1 MAAVIACY
9 AMKGEQMKLKLM
21 AVLVGLAWEVA
32 AGTAAHAQ
40 SGSENL
46 QRLLNPTRGDQL
58 VLLSPV
64 RTAALRAT
72 AQAVGT
78 QTGMIERAQE
88 IGRVI
93 DRRQADLDRNF
104 RFGDLV
110 MGQGVLPPVIIK
122 TENART
128 TTKNAMR
135 VAGAVY
141 KISEPARF
149 QSGSPSW
156 RDWLLMGLPTAD
168 EMPALP
174 TNEQLLPRDNEER
187 KFWDQQVKA
196 AYEDGRRQAQ
206 EIFDNNLANLKQ
218 VYIGMRTFYDLYQRG
233 MVSLPEIART
243 QDIVNRDDPNTI
255 VVGDT
260 LFRITVNSDFVTK
273 PDRWVPLMATP
284 AAETRAATERAERL
298 IRRTPQPATPSSPE
312 SPAAPDGLARYIEQL
327 PAVQAPRTQP
337 APVQPPPPAPQQQ
350 VQPGAQSPIQV
361 MTPAMPNPAS
371 VAQVESLPRTPQ
383 YAASADEMRAL
394 AAQAAQL
401 AQRAEAAR
409 LASVA
414 AIHALQAAQ
423 SAGAAMYGSPASATG
438 SQQAYV
444 AMAAPVPPV
453 AAGGSY
459 GATSYRQ
466 PPQQQAYQQPAYQ
479 QPVQGQ
485 VYQQSVYEQPVY
497 QQRPAQPAYQQAV
510 YTPAAPA
517 RARTPVARPSGYH
530 APLWQEST
538 GS

>member
-1 MAAVIACY
+1 
-9 AMKGEQMKLKLM
+9 MKLKLM
-21 AVLVGLAWEVA
+21 AVLAGLACEVV

-46 QRLLNPTRGDQL
+46 QRLLNPTKGDQL

-72 AQAVGT
+72 AQAIGT
-78 QTGMIERAQE
+78 QTGMIERARE

-93 DRRQADLDRNF
+93 DRRQADLDRSF

-110 MGQGVLPPVIIK
+110 MGQGVLPPVIVK

-128 TTKNAMR
+128 VSKNAMR

-141 KISEPARF
+141 KIAEPARF

-174 TNEQLLPRDNEER
+174 TNEQLLPRDAEER
-187 KFWDQQVKA
+187 RYWDKQVKA
-196 AYEDGRRQAQ
+196 AFEDGRRQAQ

-243 QDIVNRDDPNTI
+243 QDIVNKDDPNTI

-284 AAETRAATERAERL
+284 AAETRAATERAERAM
-298 IRRTPQPATPSSPE
+298 RRPPEPPTPQIPSPVQGQDE
-312 SPAAPDGLARYIEQL
+312 LTRFIQQL
-327 PAVQAPRTQP
+327 PAAQVPVSAPSAPAQPRLP
-337 APVQPPPPAPQQQ
+337 APSGP
-350 VQPGAQSPIQV
+350 SPIQV
-361 MTPAMPNPAS
+361 MTPAVPTPSS
-371 VAQVESLPRTPQ
+371 VAQIESQPRSAQ
-383 YAASADEMRAL
+383 YTSSVDEMRAL
-394 AAQAAQL
+394 AEQAAQL
-401 AQRAEAAR
+401 AQRAEDAR
-409 LASVA
+409 QASMKA
-414 AIHALQAAQ
+414 LQALQAAQ
-423 SAGAAMYGSPASATG
+423 TAGAAMYDTPGSLVGQHNGYA
-438 SQQAYV
+438 
-444 AMAAPVPPV
+444 AMSAPVPPV
-453 AAGGSY
+453 VSHGLRNGSP
-459 GATSYRQ
+459 SYPQ
-466 PPQQQAYQQPAYQ
+466 PVQQQAYPQPVQQAAYQ
-479 QPVQGQ
+479 QPLQRRAYQPQVQ
-485 VYQQSVYEQPVY
+485 QQP
-497 QQRPAQPAYQQAV
+497 YQQAV
-510 YTPAAPA
+510 QQQPYAQPGYQRVAYVPAAPA
-517 RARTPVARPSGYH
+517 PARASAPAASRAGYH
-530 APLWQEST
+530 APLWQESK

>member
-1 MAAVIACY
+1 
-9 AMKGEQMKLKLM
+9 MKLKLM
-21 AVLVGLAWEVA
+21 AVLAGLACEVV

-46 QRLLNPTRGDQL
+46 QRLLNPTKGDQL

-72 AQAVGT
+72 AQAIGT
-78 QTGMIERAQE
+78 QTGMIERARE

-93 DRRQADLDRNF
+93 DRRQADLDRSF

-110 MGQGVLPPVIIK
+110 MGQGVLPPVIVK

-128 TTKNAMR
+128 VSKSAMR

-141 KISEPARF
+141 KIAEPARF

-156 RDWLLMGLPTAD
+156 RDWLLMGLPTVD

-174 TNEQLLPRDNEER
+174 TNEQLLPRDTEER
-187 KFWDQQVKA
+187 KYWDQQVKA
-196 AYEDGRRQAQ
+196 AFEDGRRQAQ

-243 QDIVNRDDPNTI
+243 QDIVNKDDPNTI

-284 AAETRAATERAERL
+284 AAETRAATERAERAM
-298 IRRTPQPATPSSPE
+298 RRPAEPPAPPSPKPVQAQDE
-312 SPAAPDGLARYIEQL
+312 LTRFIQQL
-327 PAVQAPRTQP
+327 PAAQAPESVPSAPAQP
-337 APVQPPPPAPQQQ
+337 RMTAPA
-350 VQPGAQSPIQV
+350 GQSPIQV
-361 MTPAMPNPAS
+361 MTPAMPSPAS
-371 VAQVESLPRTPQ
+371 VAQIESRPRPTQYTSSVE
-383 YAASADEMRAL
+383 EMRAL
-394 AAQAAQL
+394 AEQAAQL
-401 AQRAEAAR
+401 AQRAEDAR
-409 LASVA
+409 LASMKA
-414 AIHALQAAQ
+414 LQALQAAQ
-423 SAGAAMYGSPASATG
+423 SAGAAMYDTQPGAIAG
-438 SQQAYV
+438 QQNGYA
-444 AMAAPVPPV
+444 AMSAPVPPMV
-453 AAGGSY
+453 AQGFRAGSPSY
-459 GATSYRQ
+459 PLPVQQLAYPQ
-466 PPQQQAYQQPAYQ
+466 PVQQAAYQQPAQQQAYQAQVQQPAYK
-479 QPVQGQ
+479 QPVQP
-485 VYQQSVYEQPVY
+485 QPY
-497 QQRPAQPAYQQAV
+497 AQPAYQRVAYAPPV
-510 YTPAAPA
+510 PARVPAPAAS
-517 RARTPVARPSGYH
+517 RTGYH